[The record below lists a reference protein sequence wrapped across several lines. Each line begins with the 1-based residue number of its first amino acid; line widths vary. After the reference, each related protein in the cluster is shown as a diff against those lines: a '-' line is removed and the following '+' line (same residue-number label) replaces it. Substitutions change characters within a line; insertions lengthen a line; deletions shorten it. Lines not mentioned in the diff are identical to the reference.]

1 MTGDKQGW
9 LDPSN
14 EEEAAISHLADNID
28 LSPRRAKELVARHRP
43 HRAKPLKA
51 AGTTKAEG

>member
-1 MTGDKQGW
+1 MPTGDKQGW

-14 EEEAAISHLADNID
+14 EEEAAINIG